1 MTYIRLDPS
10 GLRGP
15 HVLADFLAVRP
26 CPSCAGEGSEQYF
39 PGEILRSCREGAAW
53 SLRRMAR
60 ELKMRPTSL
69 SEKERGLRD
78 FSEEEARAYLSALGL
93 I

>member
-1 MTYIRLDPS
+1 MSAQTIPA
-10 GLRGP
+10 GVRGP

-26 CPSCAGEGSEQYF
+26 CPSCAGEGSERYF
-39 PGEILRSCREGAAW
+39 PGEIMRDCREGAGW

-60 ELKMRPTSL
+60 ELGIPPPSL

-78 FSEEEARAYLSALGL
+78 FTEEEARAYLSALGIL
-93 I
+93 